1 LEFPFSPQTKHL
13 KHHLVH
19 PGSPS
24 VYRLVPKRRTTTGTW
39 TRITVTDR
47 KPHQSNKTM
56 VLVGETGTGKS
67 TLINAVFNYVQGVT
81 WEDDVWFEIADK
93 DKTSSQSDGQTRTV
107 TVYEMCGGGTVDLC
121 VTVVDTPGY
130 GDTRGVD
137 RDQHITTGFL
147 DLLCSHEGVDGVDLV
162 GVVLKATDNR
172 LSDRLLYVWDSVTS
186 LFGKDLDRNM
196 VALISHSDGM
206 KPEDALRA
214 LEDAHVPL
222 SKDQNQ
228 EPLYFLFNNRQTTP
242 RQKRTVRHLQ
252 SSWQTSTDGLKELMD
267 FMHKREPQNLKT
279 TLEVLQERI
288 RLESC
293 IRKLKERNE
302 AVEIQ
307 QTLIQQNHKDVK
319 TCEEEMEKNLNFI
332 LEFQQVYKDI
342 KDLNFYEAVCCLRC
356 EETCHSPCP
365 FALKPSCCKVMKDGN
380 CGVCSGRCP
389 ASDHVKKPWKYVEK
403 VIRVKRTDEER
414 KTRYEQ
420 NKAEMEK
427 KMSLLE
433 DLEKN
438 LEELTS
444 NKHKSLHEAYG
455 QVLHLDQIALN
466 VDSLSTYVHLDF
478 LIQKMKETG
487 DAEKVQKLE
496 EMEGRINERTKA
508 GLSYMKKKIGS
519 METSENY

>member
-1 LEFPFSPQTKHL
+1 MAIVSELHASNASDRRLYACFLLTCAAGCVTMVIVYNWWSRFEDLLSRS
-13 KHHLVH
+13 HLVR

-81 WEDDVWFEIADK
+81 WEDNVWFEIADK
-93 DKTSSQSDGQTRTV
+93 DGDTRRQSESQTRTV

-293 IRKLKERNE
+293 IRKLKEE
-302 AVEIQ
+302 LDGTDAP
-307 QTLIQQNHKDVK
+307 
-319 TCEEEMEKNLNFI
+319 LN
-332 LEFQQVYKDI
+332 
-342 KDLNFYEAVCCLRC
+342 
-356 EETCHSPCP
+356 
-365 FALKPSCCKVMKDGN
+365 
-380 CGVCSGRCP
+380 
-389 ASDHVKKPWKYVEK
+389 
-403 VIRVKRTDEER
+403 TDE
-414 KTRYEQ
+414 
-420 NKAEMEK
+420 
-427 KMSLLE
+427 SL
-433 DLEKN
+433 DQAVD
-438 LEELTS
+438 
-444 NKHKSLHEAYG
+444 HI
-455 QVLHLDQIALN
+455 LHLDQIALN

-478 LIQKMKETG
+478 LIQKMKEKG

-496 EMEGRINERTKA
+496 EMEGRINERTKTA
-508 GLSYMKKKIGS
+508 MWFACAFTVGLKQ
-519 METSENY
+519 